1 MPYAAQADMVSRFG
15 ESEVIQLTDRANI
28 GEIDAAVLASALA
41 SAEQEINAYCDARY
55 TVPFLTVPIIVRDFS
70 CDIARYRLCGAEVV
84 ETDEIR
90 NRYKDAIKF
99 FENVAKG
106 VISLGL
112 NVANQPQVQSAGV
125 LVKSNSPV
133 FNASMLRD
141 Y

>member
-1 MPYAAQADMVSRFG
+1 MPYAIQADMVNRFG
-15 ESEVIQLTDRANI
+15 ETEVIQLTDRANI
-28 GEIDAAVLASALA
+28 GEIDAVVLANSLA
-41 SAEQEINAYCDARY
+41 SAEQEINAYLDGRY
-55 TVPFLTVPIIVRDFS
+55 TVPLVTVPLIVRDFT
-70 CDIARYRLCGAEVV
+70 CDISRYRLCSAEVV

-112 NVANQPQVQSAGV
+112 NSANLPQTPSAGV
-125 LVKSNSPV
+125 MVKSNDRV
-133 FNASMLRD
+133 FSASTLSD